1 MKTNDLKKGD
11 RVLLRMGGTWPRSF
25 DARYAAD
32 KPLTEAILGPNAR
45 YATIADNRKG
55 NTRLANVEGFYEE
68 TGSIYAHDI
77 MLYIPDD
84 GAVIVIEHTPAQLKL
99 KATLEGLGL

>member
-25 DARYAAD
+25 DARCA
-32 KPLTEAILGPNAR
+32 NAR